1 MSTMFTKRRE
11 AVASLLGP
19 DACLLVASN
28 NHVSRNIHHTYSFRQ
43 DSYFWYLSGFNES
56 DSIVL
61 IKTDNTGN
69 LSSYMFVPPKDE
81 HSELWDGYRAGPQ
94 GAKNDYGFDHG
105 FNNFDADKTIP
116 GLLAGANKVFSLI
129 GYKEDFSQ
137 RVSSWVKEARL
148 KDRHTAAIE
157 HLDAGPLLSSLRRV
171 KSDSE
176 IEIMRKGCEISAQA
190 HKSAMQFVAP
200 DMNEQSLEAYYLYKF
215 AEHGSRF
222 PAYTPIV
229 AGGEHACILH
239 YVENDQILKDGDL
252 VLVDAGGEYQYYASD
267 ITRTYPVNG
276 KFSAEQLAIYNIV
289 LQAQQEAIAA
299 MKAGNH
305 IMQPQEIS
313 ERVITE
319 GLIDLGLLTGSA
331 EDLIAEGAHKKFY
344 MHKVGHWIGLDTH
357 DVGAYSDGSNFTQY
371 EPGMVQ
377 TIEPGIY
384 ISSKSDVDDKWKG
397 IGVRIED
404 NILVTVDGNENLTAS
419 APVDPEEIEAVMA
432 G

>member
-1 MSTMFTKRRE
+1 
-11 AVASLLGP
+11 
-19 DACLLVASN
+19 
-28 NHVSRNIHHTYSFRQ
+28 
-43 DSYFWYLSGFNES
+43 
-56 DSIVL
+56 
-61 IKTDNTGN
+61 
-69 LSSYMFVPPKDE
+69 
-81 HSELWDGYRAGPQ
+81 
-94 GAKNDYGFDHG
+94 
-105 FNNFDADKTIP
+105 
-116 GLLAGANKVFSLI
+116 
-129 GYKEDFSQ
+129 
-137 RVSSWVKEARL
+137 
-148 KDRHTAAIE
+148 
-157 HLDAGPLLSSLRRV
+157 
-171 KSDSE
+171 
-176 IEIMRKGCEISAQA
+176 MRKGCEISAQA
-190 HKSAMQFVAP
+190 HKSAMQFVTP

-305 IMQPQEIS
+305 IMQPQDIS